1 MDVIINAIIVSL
13 TAILIENTVFSK
25 ALGTS
30 TLFLASRSKKKFFIF
45 GSCITY
51 FSVVSSAIAY
61 FADYYFKENEYSY
74 IFMPLVYVVIISVV
88 YTITLLIVWKL
99 AYPFFLSIKKFIHI
113 SAFNCAVLGVLFTNA
128 TTGKSLVEYVAYAL
142 GTGIGF
148 IIATFLMSAVYEKLY
163 SEDVSPSFRGLP
175 ITYIYVGILAMA
187 FYALSGGTIAL

>member
-1 MDVIINAIIVSL
+1 MDVVINAILISL
-13 TAILIENTVFSK
+13 TAILVENTVFSK

-30 TLFLASRSKKKFFIF
+30 TLFLAARSRKKFFAF

-51 FSVVSSAIAY
+51 FSVVSSIIAY

-74 IFMPLVYVVIISVV
+74 IFMPLVYVIVIGVV
-88 YTITLLIVWKL
+88 YTVTLLIVWKL
-99 AYPFFLSIKKFIHI
+99 AYPFFLSIKKFIHV
-113 SAFNCAVLGVLFTNA
+113 SAFNCAVLGVLFTNSMSEK
-128 TTGKSLVEYVAYAL
+128 TLVEYVAYAL

-148 IIATFLMSAVYEKLY
+148 IIAAFLVSAVYEKLY

-187 FYALSGGTIAL
+187 FYALSGGTITL